1 MILDELAGYIAAQGL
16 GTLGTS
22 LFLGR
27 LPPTP
32 DGVIVLRESGGPPPV
47 TTFDASY
54 ERPTLQVLVRG
65 GVYAST
71 RLQAERLYQALT
83 TVANTSINGVW
94 YAYVTPDGP
103 PTLLELDETGRPIF
117 VFNLEVE
124 KEFE

>member
-1 MILDELAGYIAAQGL
+1 MILDELAQVIAAHGL

-32 DGVIVLRESGGPPPV
+32 DSVIALRESGGPPPIN
-47 TTFDASY
+47 TFDASY

-65 GVYAST
+65 SVYPTA
-71 RLQAERLYQALT
+71 RLHAERLYQALM

-94 YAYVTPDGP
+94 YIHATPDGP
-103 PTLLELDETGRPIF
+103 PTLLEHDETGRPIL

>member
-32 DGVIVLRESGGPPPV
+32 DSVIALRESGGPPPIN
-47 TTFDASY
+47 TFDASY
-54 ERPTLQVLVRG
+54 ERPSLQVLVRG
-65 GVYAST
+65 SAYTSA

-83 TVANTSINGVW
+83 TVANTAISGVW
-94 YAYVTPDGP
+94 YIHVTPDGP
-103 PTLLELDETGRPIF
+103 PTLLEHDESGRPIL